1 MPLNATF
8 PAVVY
13 SGHVETLTVST
24 VFSSMSLKCG
34 EGGEKFSKF
43 PQNGGAGHHKILL
56 WVLGVAV
63 LKKCNLDPPSTT
75 HYVQK
80 SSNN

>member
-1 MPLNATF
+1 M
-8 PAVVY
+8 VY

-63 LKKCNLDPPSTT
+63 F
-75 HYVQK
+75 
-80 SSNN
+80 